1 MIFPF
6 LFLYAKIE
14 DFNAIFV
21 KTLIILIKYVDKK
34 II

>member
-21 KTLIILIKYVDKK
+21 KNIDNINKVC
-34 II
+34 